1 MGDWSVGYFL
11 VNCPNF
17 LFILKQI
24 SIFFNGKYANVILE
38 YLVSMKI
45 PLLHKL
51 KTIDNI

>member
-1 MGDWSVGYFL
+1 MGDGSVGYCL
-11 VNCPNF
+11 VNCLNF

-24 SIFFNGKYANVILE
+24 YIFFNGKYANVILE